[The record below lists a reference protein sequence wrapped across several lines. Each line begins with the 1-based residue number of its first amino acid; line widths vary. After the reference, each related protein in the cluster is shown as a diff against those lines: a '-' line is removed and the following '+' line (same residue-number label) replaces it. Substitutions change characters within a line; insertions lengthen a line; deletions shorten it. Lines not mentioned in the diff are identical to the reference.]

1 MQAEPF
7 LDNWTYLK
15 VELNWLERLL
25 LTAVARQRKE
35 TREIDRVAK
44 TAADRATSHW
54 WKGLVS
60 LEGTIAYDSPVERRK
75 SNTSEAKGNYH
86 QQLEA
91 RIRSSQQQGIELA
104 LPALCDRLNLSPFEK
119 NLILMG
125 LAPEVHRRYAQLYGY
140 LQGKSE
146 HSDLPN
152 VDLALRLFCRT
163 DIEWRAARSSLTAS
177 SPLIQN
183 QLIELLTPNT
193 PLLNRSIKIS
203 DRLVDLLLSDS
214 TRTPQVHHSESASFS
229 TLVLP
234 ENLLTDLKHLCHQIQ
249 FCPQVDEVW
258 GFQSLDAARLPGV
271 VALMVGA
278 SGTGKLSAASAI
290 AQALNTPLV
299 QVDFAG
305 LSSLEQSDLMS
316 TIVKQAPTVLLVKS
330 AEIRLSRTS
339 PVDQFHQFLA
349 ARRSTRS
356 LTLLSV
362 RRFPI
367 IGQKLRSQIQQ
378 TLHFPLPD
386 RSARLRLWQQA
397 FPPQAPL
404 ASDIDWNELAKRA
417 LTGGEIGAVA
427 RSAAFFAAAES
438 SATLEMRHLRQAL
451 KKNKLSS
458 SRQPSHPP

>member
-1 MQAEPF
+1 MPAEPF

-35 TREIDRVAK
+35 TKEIDRVAK
-44 TAADRATSHW
+44 TAVDRATSHW

-60 LEGTIAYDSPVERRK
+60 LEGPIAYDSPVERRK
-75 SNTSEAKGNYH
+75 SNPSEAKGNYH
-86 QQLEA
+86 QQIEA

-104 LPALCDRLNLSPFEK
+104 LPALCDRLSLSPFEK

-183 QLIELLTPNT
+183 QLIELLSPTT
-193 PLLNRSIKIS
+193 PLLNRSIKLC

-214 TRTPQVHHSESASFS
+214 VRVPQSQHPTSGSFS

-234 ENLLTDLKHLCHQIQ
+234 ESLLADLKHLCDRVQ
-249 FCPQVDEVW
+249 FCPQVDEAW
-258 GFQSLDAARLPGV
+258 GFQSLDAARLPGI

-278 SGTGKLSAASAI
+278 AGTGKLSAASAI
-290 AQALNTPLV
+290 AQALNTPLM

-305 LSSLEQSDLMS
+305 LNALEQSDLMS

-330 AEIRLSRTS
+330 AEIGLSRTS
-339 PVDQFHQFLA
+339 PVNQFHQFLA
-349 ARRSTRS
+349 ARRSSRS

-362 RRFPI
+362 RRLLT
-367 IGQKLRSQIQQ
+367 IGQRMRSQIQQ
-378 TLHFPLPD
+378 TLHFPMPD
-386 RSARLRLWQQA
+386 QAARSRLWQQA
-397 FPPQAPL
+397 FPSQTPL
-404 ASDIDWNELAKRA
+404 VSDIDWNELAKSA
-417 LTGGEIGAVA
+417 LTGGEIGAIA
-427 RSAAFFAAAES
+427 RSAAFYAAAEF
-438 SATLEMRHLRQAL
+438 SATLEMKHIHQAL
-451 KKNKLSS
+451 AKNKLSS
-458 SRQPSHPP
+458 SRQPSHTP

>member
-35 TREIDRVAK
+35 TKEIDRVAK
-44 TAADRATSHW
+44 TAVDRATSHW

-60 LEGTIAYDSPVERRK
+60 LEVPIAYDSPVERRK
-75 SNTSEAKGNYH
+75 SNPSEAKGNYH
-86 QQLEA
+86 QQIEA

-104 LPALCDRLNLSPFEK
+104 LPALCDRLSLSPFEK

-163 DIEWRAARSSLTAS
+163 DIEWRTARSSLTAS

-183 QLIELLTPNT
+183 QLIELLSPTT

-203 DRLVDLLLSDS
+203 DRLVDLLLSES
-214 TRTPQVHHSESASFS
+214 VRTPQIHHSESASFS

-234 ENLLTDLKHLCHQIQ
+234 ENLLTDLEHLCHQIQ
-249 FCPQVDEVW
+249 FCPQVDDGW
-258 GFQSLDAARLPGV
+258 GFQSSDAARLPGV

-278 SGTGKLSAASAI
+278 AGTGKLSAASAI

-316 TIVKQAPTVLLVKS
+316 TIVKQSPRVLLVKS
-330 AEIRLSRTS
+330 AEIGLSRTS
-339 PVDQFHQFLA
+339 LNQFHQFLA
-349 ARRSTRS
+349 ARRSSRS

-362 RRFPI
+362 RRLPT
-367 IGQKLRSQIQQ
+367 IGQRVRSQIQQ
-378 TLHFPLPD
+378 TLHFPMPD
-386 RSARLRLWQQA
+386 RAARLRLWRQA
-397 FPPQAPL
+397 FPSQIPL
-404 ASDIDWNELAKRA
+404 ASDIDWNELAKCA
-417 LTGGEIGAVA
+417 LTGGEIGAIA
-427 RSAAFFAAAES
+427 RSAAFYAAAEF
-438 SATLEMRHLRQAL
+438 SATLEMKHIHQAL
-451 KKNKLSS
+451 RK
-458 SRQPSHPP
+458 R

>member
-60 LEGTIAYDSPVERRK
+60 LEGPIAYDSPVERRK

-91 RIRSSQQQGIELA
+91 KIRATQQKGIELA
-104 LPALCDRLNLSPFEK
+104 LPALCDRLSLSPFEK

-163 DIEWRAARSSLTAS
+163 DIEWRTARSSLTAS

-183 QLIELLTPNT
+183 QLIELLSPTT

-203 DRLVDLLLSDS
+203 DRLVDLLLSES
-214 TRTPQVHHSESASFS
+214 VHTPQLHYSEFGSFS

-234 ENLLTDLKHLCHQIQ
+234 ESLLADLQHLCHQMQ
-249 FCPQVDEVW
+249 FGAQVDEEW
-258 GFQSLDAARLPGV
+258 GFQRLIAAQLPGI

-278 SGTGKLSAASAI
+278 AGTGKLSAASAI
-290 AQALNTPLV
+290 AQALNTPV
-299 QVDFAG
+299 MQVDFAG
-305 LSSLEQSDLMS
+305 LSSLEQAELMR
-316 TIVKQAPTVLLVKS
+316 TIVKQAPTVLLIRS
-330 AEIRLSRTS
+330 AEIGLGRTS
-339 PVDQFHQFLA
+339 PVAHFDQFLET
-349 ARRSTRS
+349 RRSSRS

-362 RRFPI
+362 RRLPVT
-367 IGQKLRSQIQQ
+367 GQRMRSQIQQ

-386 RSARLRLWQQA
+386 RAARLKLWQQA
-397 FPPQAPL
+397 FPSQVLL
-404 ASDIDWNELAKRA
+404 ASDIDWDELTKRA
-417 LTGGEIGAVA
+417 LTGGEIGAIV

-438 SATLEMRHLRQAL
+438 SVTLEMNHLRQAL
-451 KKNKLSS
+451 KKAK
-458 SRQPSHPP
+458 PSVLG

>member
-15 VELNWLERLL
+15 VEFNWLERLL

-35 TREIDRVAK
+35 TKEIDRVAK
-44 TAADRATSHW
+44 TAVDRATSHW

-91 RIRSSQQQGIELA
+91 RIRSTQQQGIELA
-104 LPALCDRLNLSPFEK
+104 LPALCDRLSLSPFEK

-163 DIEWRAARSSLTAS
+163 DIEWRTARSSLTSS

-183 QLIELLTPNT
+183 QLIELLSPTT

-203 DRLVDLLLSDS
+203 DQLVDLLLSES
-214 TRTPQVHHSESASFS
+214 VHTPQRQHLTSGSFS

-234 ENLLTDLKHLCHQIQ
+234 ESLLTDLKHLCHQIQ
-249 FCPQVDEVW
+249 FCVQVDKEW
-258 GFQSLDAARLPGV
+258 GFQSSSTAQFPGT
-271 VALMVGA
+271 VALLVGA
-278 SGTGKLSAASAI
+278 AGTGKLSAASAI
-290 AQALNTPLV
+290 AQALNTPLM

-305 LSSLEQSDLMS
+305 RSSLEQADLMR

-330 AEIRLSRTS
+330 AEIGLTKTS
-339 PVDQFHQFLA
+339 PMTQFGQFLET
-349 ARRSTRS
+349 RRSSHS

-362 RRFPI
+362 RR
-367 IGQKLRSQIQQ
+367 
-378 TLHFPLPD
+378 LPD
-386 RSARLRLWQQA
+386 HWAEVTIADSANPTLSDARSG
-397 FPPQAPL
+397 
-404 ASDIDWNELAKRA
+404 SSIK
-417 LTGGEIGAVA
+417 AVA
-427 RSAAFFAAAES
+427 ASLSLS
-438 SATLEMRHLRQAL
+438 SA
-451 KKNKLSS
+451 SS
-458 SRQPSHPP
+458 

>member
-44 TAADRATSHW
+44 TAVDRATSHW

-60 LEGTIAYDSPVERRK
+60 LEGPIAYDSPVERRK
-75 SNTSEAKGNYH
+75 SSTSEAKGNYH

-91 RIRSSQQQGIELA
+91 RIRSTQQQGIELA
-104 LPALCDRLNLSPFEK
+104 LPALCDRLSLSPFEK

-163 DIEWRAARSSLTAS
+163 DIEWRTARSSLTAS

-183 QLIELLTPNT
+183 QLIELLLPTT

-203 DRLVDLLLSDS
+203 DRLVDLLLSES
-214 TRTPQVHHSESASFS
+214 VHTPQHQYSESGSFS

-234 ENLLTDLKHLCHQIQ
+234 ESLLTDLQHLCHQIQ
-249 FCPQVDEVW
+249 FCAQVDDEW
-258 GFQSLDAARLPGV
+258 GFENLDAQLPGI

-278 SGTGKLSAASAI
+278 TGTGKLSAAGAI
-290 AQALNTPLV
+290 AQALNTPLM

-305 LSSLEQSDLMS
+305 LNALEQSDLMRA
-316 TIVKQAPTVLLVKS
+316 IAKQAPTVLLVKS
-330 AEIRLSRTS
+330 AEIGLSRTS
-339 PVDQFHQFLA
+339 PVNQFHQFLA
-349 ARRSTRS
+349 ARRSSHS

-362 RRFPI
+362 RRLPI
-367 IGQKLRSQIQQ
+367 IGQRLRSQIQQ

-386 RSARLRLWQQA
+386 RTARLQLWQQA
-397 FPPQAPL
+397 FPPQVPL
-404 ASDIDWNELAKRA
+404 AGDIDWNELAKFS
-417 LTGGEIGAVA
+417 LTGGEIGAIA
-427 RSAAFFAAAES
+427 RSAAFYAAADS
-438 SATLEMRHLRQAL
+438 TTLEMKHIHQAL
-451 KKNKLSS
+451 
-458 SRQPSHPP
+458 RRR